1 VELKPGDRLGAYEVV
16 GLLGRGGMGAVYR
29 ASDTRLNRSVAIKV
43 VDEAFSER
51 FQHEARAISS
61 LNHPSVCTLYDVG
74 ANYLV
79 MELIEGETLADRLKN
94 GALPVERAIDYGG
107 QIARA
112 LAAAHAKGVVHR
124 DLKPANIMVTK
135 SGVKVLDFG
144 VAKVGV
150 FPGETATMSRA
161 IVGTP
166 AYMAPEQL
174 QGNAGDARS
183 DVFSFGLILAEML
196 TGIRPSHGTLKF
208 PANVSPRL
216 ARIVERCLSTDPD
229 DRWQAVADAGWEL
242 TTVDPAASALPV
254 RVSRERWIW
263 AAAVVALAGVAAAL
277 WMKTPAPVESAPL
290 RFTVPPPESGR
301 FFADLG
307 VVTTPVISPD
317 GRTLA
322 FVATVE
328 NQTRIWMRPL
338 DSDTSRVLAGTEGVL
353 QPPFWSPDSR
363 SLAFFAESKL
373 KRIAIA
379 GGPPQSICDVPAGPG
394 SGSWGSKGVILFG
407 FGHELLR
414 VSADGGAVSVTR
426 KPDTSK
432 DEEGVLLP
440 EFLADGERFLYLA
453 GVKNQKG
460 SRVYVGSLSSPENT
474 LLTQVNSRM
483 VPAPPGHVMYVR
495 ERTLLAQRFDD
506 RSGRLE
512 GDASPIAENVDYFSP
527 IGIAGFSVSSTGVLA
542 YHASD
547 SIGQITWITRA
558 GVQTGTVAAP
568 AGYQNIRLSPDG
580 KRLAFDRSEQR
591 TNATDVHVFD
601 LTRGTDTRVT
611 SAAGSEFAPIWS
623 PDGRR
628 LVFAWDK
635 DAPPY
640 LHQLVLDNSTAAEA
654 LVPPNGSVNTPRDW
668 HPDGTFIAY
677 EASDAVTAQDVWIL
691 PMIGDRTPTAFAK
704 TRFNESAPRFSPDGR
719 WIAYVSDEAGQPDV
733 YVRPFPGPG
742 EAHRISSGGGMQP
755 RWRRDGKEL
764 FYVVGQ
770 RLMAVPISSGAS
782 FDAGVPKA
790 LFDRKPARI
799 IDYDVAA
806 DGQSFLINSEVSGP
820 ETKPI
825 NIVVNWRAMLK

>member
-1 VELKPGDRLGAYEVV
+1 VELKSGDRLGAYEVV
-16 GLLGRGGMGAVYR
+16 ALLGRGGMGVVYG
-29 ASDTRLNRSVAIKV
+29 AIDTRLNRSVAIKV

-79 MELIEGETLADRLKN
+79 MELIEGETLADRLKS
-94 GALPVERAIDYGG
+94 GALPVDRAVDCGV
-107 QIARA
+107 QIAKA

-150 FPGETATMSRA
+150 FPGETATMSRV

-174 QGNAGDARS
+174 QGGAGDARS
-183 DVFSFGLILAEML
+183 DVFAFGLILAEML
-196 TGIRPSHGTLKF
+196 TGARPAHGSLKF
-208 PANVSPRL
+208 PPQVPARL
-216 ARIVERCLSTDPD
+216 ARVIERCLSTDPD
-229 DRWQAVADAGWEL
+229 ERWQAAADVGWEL
-242 TTVDPAASALPV
+242 TAVDTAPSTRPARA
-254 RVSRERWIW
+254 SRERWIW
-263 AAAVVALAGVAAAL
+263 AAAVVLLAGIAAA
-277 WMKTPAPVESAPL
+277 MRFSTPARLDPAPL
-290 RFTVPPPESGR
+290 RFTVPPPENGR
-301 FFADLG
+301 FFADLAL
-307 VVTTPVISPD
+307 VTTPVISPD

-328 NQTRIWMRPL
+328 NQTRIWIRPL
-338 DSDTSRVLAGTEGVL
+338 DSDTSRVLAGTEGVA

-394 SGSWGSKGVILFG
+394 SGSWGSKGDIVFG
-407 FGHELLR
+407 FGRELSR
-414 VSADGGAVSVTR
+414 VSADGGAISVIR

-432 DEEGVLLP
+432 DEGGVLLP
-440 EFLADGERFLYLA
+440 EFLPDGNRFFYGA
-453 GVKNQKG
+453 GVRSQKN
-460 SRVYVGSLSSPENT
+460 RVYIGSLSSSEST
-474 LLTQVNSRM
+474 LLIETNSRM
-483 VPAPPGHVMYVR
+483 VHASPGHVMYVR

-547 SIGQITWITRA
+547 SIGQITWTTRA

-628 LVFAWDK
+628 LVFTWDK
-635 DAPPY
+635 NAPPF
-640 LHQLVLDNSTAAEA
+640 LHQLVLDNGTPAEP
-654 LVPPNGSVNTPRDW
+654 LVQPSESVYTPGDW

-691 PMIGDRTPTAFAK
+691 PMTGDRTPKAFVK
-704 TRFNESAPRFSPDGR
+704 TRFNETAPRFSPDGR
-719 WIAYVSDEAGQPDV
+719 WLAYVSDEAGQPDV

-742 EAHRISSGGGMQP
+742 EAHRISTGGGSNP
-755 RWRRDGKEL
+755 HWRRDGKEL

-790 LFDRKPARI
+790 LFDRKPAPI

-825 NIVVNWRAMLK
+825 NIVVNWMAALKK

>member
-1 VELKPGDRLGAYEVV
+1 MLQSGDRLGVYEIVS
-16 GLLGRGGMGAVYR
+16 LLGRGGMGAVYR
-29 ASDTRLNRSVAIKV
+29 ATDTRLHRSVAIKV
-43 VDEAFSER
+43 VDEEFGAR
-51 FQHEARAISS
+51 FQQEARAISS

-79 MELIEGETLADRLKN
+79 MELIEGNTLADSLKG
-94 GALPVERAIDYGG
+94 GALPLERAVDYGA
-107 QIARA
+107 QIAHA

-150 FPGETATMSRA
+150 IPGETATMSRVIA
-161 IVGTP
+161 GTP

-174 QGNAGDARS
+174 QGAPGDPRA
-183 DVFSFGLILAEML
+183 DIFSLGLIVAEML
-196 TGIRPSHGTLKF
+196 TGTRPSHGTLKF
-208 PANVSPRL
+208 PAQVTPRL
-216 ARIVERCLSTDPD
+216 GRVVERCLATDPD
-229 DRWQAVADAGWEL
+229 DRWQAAADVGWEL
-242 TTVDPAASALPV
+242 TAADPAPAVPPARSNL
-254 RVSRERWIW
+254 ERWIW
-263 AAAVVALAGVAAAL
+263 AAAMVVLAGIAGA
-277 WMKTPAPVESAPL
+277 MGFRSPTPIAEAPL
-290 RFTVPPPESGR
+290 RFELPPPPNAR
-301 FFADLG
+301 FLVDVG
-307 VVTTPVISPD
+307 VVASPVISPD
-317 GRTLA
+317 GRVLA
-322 FVATVE
+322 FVASIE
-328 NQTRIWMRPL
+328 GQPRIWIRPL
-338 DSDTSRVLAGTEGVL
+338 DAESPRVLAGTEGVL

-379 GGPPQSICDVPAGPG
+379 GGPPQTICDAPAGPG
-394 SGSWGSKGVILFG
+394 SGSWGSKGDIVFG
-407 FGHELLR
+407 FGRELSR
-414 VSADGGAVSVTR
+414 VSADGGAVSVIR

-432 DEEGVLLP
+432 DEAGLLLP
-440 EFLADGERFLYLA
+440 DFLLDGDRFFYMA
-453 GVKNQKG
+453 GVRNQKN
-460 SRVYVGSLSSPENT
+460 RVYIGSLSSSEST
-474 LLTQVNSRM
+474 LLIETNSR
-483 VPAPPGHVMYVR
+483 VVHAPPDHVMYVR
-495 ERTLLAQRFDD
+495 ERTLLAHRFDD
-506 RSGRLE
+506 RTGHLE

-580 KRLAFDRSEQR
+580 KRLAFDRSEPR

-601 LTRGTDTRVT
+601 LARGTDTRVT

-635 DAPPY
+635 DAAPY
-640 LHQLVLDNSTAAEA
+640 LHQLVLDSGTAAEP
-654 LVPPNGSVNTPRDW
+654 LVRPSDAVDTPGDF
-668 HPDGTFIAY
+668 HPDGTLVAY
-677 EASDAVTAQDVWIL
+677 EASDFVTAQDLWIL
-691 PMIGDRTPTAFAK
+691 PMTGDRTPKAFVK
-704 TRFNESAPRFSPDGR
+704 TRFNETAPRFSPDGR
-719 WIAYVSDEAGQPDV
+719 WITYVSDEAGQPDV
-733 YVRPFPGPG
+733 YVRAFPGPG
-742 EAHRISSGGGMQP
+742 ESHRISSGGGSQP
-755 RWRRDGKEL
+755 HWRRDGKEL

-799 IDYDVAA
+799 IDYDVAV
-806 DGQSFLINSEVSGP
+806 DGQSFLINSEISGP

-825 NIVVNWRAMLK
+825 NIVVNWMAALKK